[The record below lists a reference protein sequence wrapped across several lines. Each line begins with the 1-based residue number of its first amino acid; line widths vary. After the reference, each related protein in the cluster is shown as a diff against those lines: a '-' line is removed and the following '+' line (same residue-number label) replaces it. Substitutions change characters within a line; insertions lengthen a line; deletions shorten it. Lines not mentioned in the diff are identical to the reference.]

1 MEHMRVV
8 IAEDSVLLREGLVR
22 LLADEGI
29 DAVDTVGDGPALVE
43 AVSRHTPDLA
53 IVDVR
58 MPPTFT
64 DEGLRAALA
73 ARVRVPDTPILVL
86 SQYVEERYATELIG
100 GGARG
105 VGYLLKERVADV
117 TEFVEAVRKIAAG
130 GTVIDPEVI
139 GQLLGRRRRGDRL
152 EALTPREREV
162 LGLMAQ
168 GRSNAAIA
176 RDLVVTE
183 GAVEKHISNIF
194 LKLDLPPAEDS
205 HRRVMA
211 VLTYL
216 GRAD

>member
-1 MEHMRVV
+1 MRVV
-8 IAEDSVLLREGLVR
+8 IAEDSVLLRAGLVR

-29 DAVDTVGDGPALVE
+29 EAVDTVGDGPSLVE
-43 AVSRHTPDLA
+43 AVARHTPDLA

-73 ARVRVPDTPILVL
+73 ARRRVPGAPILVL

-100 GGARG
+100 DGAAG
-105 VGYLLKERVADV
+105 VGYLLKERVADLA
-117 TEFVEAVRKIAAG
+117 EFVEAVRKIAAG
-130 GTVIDPEVI
+130 GTVIDSEVI

-152 EALTPREREV
+152 EALTPREGEV

-176 RDLVVTE
+176 RHLVVTD

-211 VLTYL
+211 VLAYL
-216 GRAD
+216 GRAG

>member
-1 MEHMRVV
+1 MRVV

-22 LLADEGI
+22 LLVDEGI
-29 DAVDTVGDGPALVE
+29 EAVDTVGDGPSLVE
-43 AVSRHTPDLA
+43 AVSAHAPDLA

-73 ARVRVPDTPILVL
+73 ARERVPGTPILVL

-100 GGARG
+100 GGAEG

-117 TEFVEAVRKIAAG
+117 AEFVQAVRKIAAG

-139 GQLLGRRRRGDRL
+139 GQLLGRRRRDDRL

-194 LKLDLPPAEDS
+194 LKLELPPAEDS